1 MAEAAEERMRRYQLL
16 CIILGL
22 FAIFTGC
29 KDKRSEAIS
38 LTTPDEMTQT
48 ENDEDEKESSEEI
61 YVYVCG
67 AVVQEGVYRLPKGSR
82 IFEAVELAGGFREDA
97 ATTGVNQAQ
106 VLEDE
111 MTVYVPTIDEAVAE
125 ETISDGKV
133 DLNRASKEELM
144 TLSGV
149 GESRAESIIKYREQ
163 NGGFQTIEDIM
174 KVSGIKEGLFE
185 KIKDFI
191 KV

>member
-29 KDKRSEAIS
+29 KNKRNDAIS
-38 LTTPDEMTQT
+38 LTTPDEMMQT
-48 ENDEDEKESSEEI
+48 GIDEDEKESSEEI

-111 MTVYVPTIDEAVAE
+111 MTVYVPTIAEAVAE

>member
-1 MAEAAEERMRRYQLL
+1 MRRYQLL

-22 FAIFTGC
+22 LVSVAGC
-29 KDKRSEAIS
+29 KDKGNEAIS
-38 LTTPDEMTQT
+38 LTSPDEMTQT
-48 ENDEDEKESSEEI
+48 ENEEDGSSEEI

-67 AVVQEGVYRLPKGSR
+67 AVMQEGVYRLSEGSR
-82 IFEAVELAGGFREDA
+82 IYEAVELAGGFREDA

-111 MTVYVPTIDEAVAE
+111 MTVYVPTIDEAV

>member
-1 MAEAAEERMRRYQLL
+1 MRRYQLL

-22 FAIFTGC
+22 LVSVAGC
-29 KDKRSEAIS
+29 KDKGDEAIS
-38 LTTPDEMTQT
+38 LTSPDEMTQT
-48 ENDEDEKESSEEI
+48 ESEEDENGSSEEI

-67 AVVQEGVYRLPKGSR
+67 AVMQEGVYRLSEGSR
-82 IFEAVELAGGFREDA
+82 IYEAVELAGGFREDA

-111 MTVYVPTIDEAVAE
+111 MTVYVPTIDEAVAV

>member
-1 MAEAAEERMRRYQLL
+1 MRRYQLL
-16 CIILGL
+16 CVLFGL
-22 FAIFTGC
+22 FVIFTGC
-29 KDKRSEAIS
+29 KDKGNEAIS
-38 LTTPDEMTQT
+38 LTSPDEVTQT
-48 ENDEDEKESSEEI
+48 ECEEDEKESSEEI

-67 AVVQEGVYRLPKGSR
+67 AVLQEGVYRLQEGSR
-82 IFEAVELAGGFREDA
+82 IYEAVELAGGFREDA

-111 MTVYVPTIDEAVAE
+111 MTVYVPTIDEALAE